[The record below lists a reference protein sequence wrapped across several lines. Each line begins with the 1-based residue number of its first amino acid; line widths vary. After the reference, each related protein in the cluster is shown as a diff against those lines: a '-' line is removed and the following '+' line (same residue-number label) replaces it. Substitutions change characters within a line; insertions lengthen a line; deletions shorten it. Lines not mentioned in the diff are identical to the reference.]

1 MTRWISIVACVLALA
16 MTAAAQSPRAP
27 EYQVKAAFLYNFA
40 KFVEWPAGTFPS
52 PSAPFRVCVL
62 GHDPFGDTL
71 TSIVQGKSIS
81 GHAIVSSQVQSPAEA
96 RSCHVLFLSQS
107 DPETVRLGLARLR
120 DLPILTV
127 GESADFLSL
136 GGMINF
142 VLEEDRVSFEINLE
156 AAERHRLKLSSKLL
170 AVARVVNVGGGA
182 N

>member
-1 MTRWISIVACVLALA
+1 
-16 MTAAAQSPRAP
+16 
-27 EYQVKAAFLYNFA
+27 
-40 KFVEWPAGTFPS
+40 
-52 PSAPFRVCVL
+52 
-62 GHDPFGDTL
+62 
-71 TSIVQGKSIS
+71 
-81 GHAIVSSQVQSPAEA
+81 
-96 RSCHVLFLSQS
+96 
-107 DPETVRLGLARLR
+107 
-120 DLPILTV
+120 LTV